1 MVTHHGWEG
10 SHPAPA
16 GWLQAAPPGVEG
28 RPGPGEGIPW
38 GPLGQTWTGSAPKAP
53 AGLGPSEAGLPPQV
67 GTRPWSHVVPSA
79 VLRPGPLSTRL
90 RVHSGNPPLCPP
102 PPVHGSHPLLHPSH
116 RGCLRP
122 PTPKHTGSS
131 GPGPGHAPPGRRGPS
146 HRPRIAPNSGLP
158 QRPPVCPRG
167 PGRTW
172 PVPRQC
178 LRHRCRLL
186 RKQAERGGGSED
198 APLLPTLLRGGGE

>member
-79 VLRPGPLSTRL
+79 VLR
-90 RVHSGNPPLCPP
+90 
-102 PPVHGSHPLLHPSH
+102 PSH